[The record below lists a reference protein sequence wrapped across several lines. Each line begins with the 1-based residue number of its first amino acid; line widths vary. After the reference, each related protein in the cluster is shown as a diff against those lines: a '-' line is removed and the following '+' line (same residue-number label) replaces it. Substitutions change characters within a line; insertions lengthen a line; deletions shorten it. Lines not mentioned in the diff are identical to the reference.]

1 MVVQLLTAPTESV
14 PHLLATPTPTFLFSS
29 PTRTS
34 ISVSSPEPPF
44 LRSSVNGVSS
54 SSAFLSLSSPPSL
67 RVDGL
72 NSNHSAQPST
82 KILFPTDLPSSHME
96 ARCSPGDLLGP
107 LGLFVQAL
115 LAFLA
120 FTTLIAK
127 RFCEPKH
134 ERRPWRIWFYDTS
147 KQAIGAAVI
156 HFANVFLAGMFQ
168 GDPCTWYFVSFLLDS
183 TVGLLIIY
191 IGLKSAQYLALQ
203 KGWESLRFGEYGNP
217 PQCNAW
223 VGQCAL
229 YILVMIVEKI
239 LMTLLV
245 QFHFWVKVRKFI
257 LAPVKDASLEIVI
270 VMFMVPLFVNAFIF
284 WVVDNFLKRQIRQTK
299 SLSITSDDVSVKYF
313 RHNDRLKYYNHIE
326 KTQDFEAD
334 MLLMDDDE
342 INSDGDKSTF
352 SLRGKG
358 INKG

>member
-1 MVVQLLTAPTESV
+1 
-14 PHLLATPTPTFLFSS
+14 
-29 PTRTS
+29 
-34 ISVSSPEPPF
+34 
-44 LRSSVNGVSS
+44 
-54 SSAFLSLSSPPSL
+54 
-67 RVDGL
+67 
-72 NSNHSAQPST
+72 
-82 KILFPTDLPSSHME
+82 ME

-156 HFANVFLAGMFQ
+156 HFANVFLATMFQ

-223 VGQCAL
+223 IGQCAI
-229 YILVMIVEKI
+229 YILVMIIEKI

-326 KTQDFEAD
+326 KSQDFEAD
-334 MLLMDDDE
+334 MLLMDEEE
-342 INSDGDKSTF
+342 INVSSADSMLPPHSAGSNG
-352 SLRGKG
+352 SRRLSNSS
-358 INKG
+358 INHRESREWLLDSPG

>member
-1 MVVQLLTAPTESV
+1 
-14 PHLLATPTPTFLFSS
+14 
-29 PTRTS
+29 
-34 ISVSSPEPPF
+34 
-44 LRSSVNGVSS
+44 
-54 SSAFLSLSSPPSL
+54 
-67 RVDGL
+67 
-72 NSNHSAQPST
+72 
-82 KILFPTDLPSSHME
+82 
-96 ARCSPGDLLGP
+96 
-107 LGLFVQAL
+107 
-115 LAFLA
+115 
-120 FTTLIAK
+120 
-127 RFCEPKH
+127 
-134 ERRPWRIWFYDTS
+134 
-147 KQAIGAAVI
+147 
-156 HFANVFLAGMFQ
+156 MFQ

-223 VGQCAL
+223 IGQCAI
-229 YILVMIVEKI
+229 YILVMIIEKI

-326 KTQDFEAD
+326 KSQDFEAD
-334 MLLMDDDE
+334 MLLMDEEE
-342 INSDGDKSTF
+342 INVSSADSMLPPHSAGSNG
-352 SLRGKG
+352 SRRLSNSS
-358 INKG
+358 INHRESREWLLDSPG